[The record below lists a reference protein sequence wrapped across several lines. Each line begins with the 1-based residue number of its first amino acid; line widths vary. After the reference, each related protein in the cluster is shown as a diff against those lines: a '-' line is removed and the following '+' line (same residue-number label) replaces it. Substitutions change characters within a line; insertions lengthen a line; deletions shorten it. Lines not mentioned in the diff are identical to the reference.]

1 MKIVFRLMIKFG
13 FIIIVFF
20 ISYFSYYLYFST
32 RSESIATEMVQK
44 YCKAQG
50 SDFNK
55 LTGPK
60 FSHSLGTPE
69 FNCLGIDIHPAVCSW
84 NYSGGYS
91 VGDVALNND
100 VALAVLFD
108 EFYRPHL
115 IVRDLNHHPF

>member
-1 MKIVFRLMIKFG
+1 MKLVFRLMIKFG
-13 FIIIVFF
+13 VIVIVFF

-60 FSHSLGTPE
+60 FSHSLGMPE
-69 FNCLGIDIHPAVCSW
+69 FNCLGFDIHPAVYSW
-84 NYSGGYS
+84 NYSGWYS
-91 VGDVALNND
+91 IGHVALNND
-100 VALAVLFD
+100 VAFRGV
-108 EFYRPHL
+108 
-115 IVRDLNHHPF
+115 V